1 MQTFKQIC
9 ASWHKA
15 GASIIGITDLESV
28 YGLRVESDPAT
39 GRVLG
44 ATLDN
49 EPITLTQALTL
60 RYTLSNARLWI
71 NTESGVF
78 GYENLD
84 PVMANCLIDSVKNN
98 VLGVNHG

>member
-15 GASIIGITDLESV
+15 GASVIGITDLESV
-28 YGLRVESDPAT
+28 YGLRIESDPVT
-39 GRVLG
+39 GKVLG

-49 EPITLTQALTL
+49 EPITLIQALKL
-60 RYTLSNARLWI
+60 RYTLDNALLWI
-71 NTESGVF
+71 DTEKGEF

-84 PVMANCLIDSVKNN
+84 TVMANCLIDSVKNN